1 MKEKLW
7 NGVKNVAT
15 IKEVAKH
22 AGVSVASVSRYINK
36 NGYVRA
42 ETGEKIAEAI
52 RALDYVPNEVA
63 RSLFQKKSK
72 FIGVLLPDIAN
83 PYFPLLAKGI
93 EETLIKNGYM
103 MLLANTSD
111 SEEQLNQYITTL
123 LQNNVSGII
132 TALPIRPLKD
142 VSVIGIDRVYDGEI
156 DKVLPDDYLGGKLIG
171 EEIRK
176 TVFKKILIITGNLS
190 FKSAKRRLDGLVDVL
205 KKEKIL
211 FEIYETVSFNVD
223 EVDKISEEF
232 FDKYSTFDTV
242 IASNDY
248 LALKIMQK
256 AQQRGIHVPK
266 DLQIMGYDGIPFSEM
281 TYPKLTTIKQPVYEI
296 GETAAT
302 LMMANLSGENNE
314 RQEKILEV
322 SLQKGE
328 SLR

>member
-1 MKEKLW
+1 M
-7 NGVKNVAT
+7 VT
-15 IKEVAKH
+15 IKDVAKK

-36 NGYVRA
+36 NGYVRN

-52 RALDYVPNEVA
+52 DELNYVPNEVA

-72 FIGVLLPDIAN
+72 IIGVLLPDIAN

-111 SEEQLNQYITTL
+111 SKEQLQQYITTFI
-123 LQNNVSGII
+123 QNNVSGII
-132 TALPIRPLKD
+132 TALPIEPLTD
-142 VSVIGIDRVYDGEI
+142 ISVVGIDRVYAGDFN
-156 DKVLPDDYLGGKLIG
+156 KVLPDDYLGGKIIG
-171 EEIRK
+171 EEILK
-176 TVFKKILIITGNLS
+176 TNFENILIITGDLA
-190 FKSAKRRLDGLVDVL
+190 FQSAKKRLKGLKDAL
-205 KKEKIL
+205 KGQTDHYQV
-211 FEIYETVSFNVD
+211 FETSSFNVN
-223 EVDKISEEF
+223 EVDKISDTF
-232 FDKYSTFDTV
+232 FKEYENVDTV

-256 AQQRGIHVPK
+256 AQQKGLSIPK

-296 GETAAT
+296 GETAAS
-302 LMMANLSGENNE
+302 LMIQLLAGATGEK
-314 RQEKILEV
+314 QEKILPV
-322 SLQKGE
+322 ILQKGE